1 MTKSFFLLILL
12 LPLGGGR
19 SAFAQADSSAITQDR
34 ELLLQQIARDP
45 DYHRLRQLL
54 QESAGYVIE
63 QAYDLDGLGVLFD
76 RIEPEY
82 FGVSACDIPDSLF
95 QTVRGG
101 LVFKDI
107 SCRTEKVLGVLNEK
121 FSISNLT
128 NEEYDQVRYYYQQ
141 YHKDSGRMEELLRN
155 KAFQKLNRN

>member
-1 MTKSFFLLILL
+1 MTKPSFLLILML
-12 LPLGGGR
+12 MLCLGR
-19 SAFAQADSSAITQDR
+19 SAWAQVDSSSFTQDR

-45 DYHRLRQLL
+45 DYHLSRQLI

-107 SCRTEKVLGVLNEK
+107 SCRMNKTASVLNEK
-121 FSISNLT
+121 FGFGNLT
-128 NEEYDQVRYYYQQ
+128 DEEYERVRHYYMLY
-141 YHKDSGRMEELLRN
+141 RN
-155 KAFQKLNRN
+155 EPDETN